1 MLKAKPS
8 EPEDP
13 LPILATAVVPWTDAF
28 QFDVERF
35 RQQVQTIARGL
46 TRHIYLFGTAGEG
59 HAVSEAQFDD
69 IAAAFL
75 TIAAEEQVQPML
87 GVISLSLPTIIGR
100 IERGRALGFREFQ
113 ISLPAWG
120 SLNDPELDTF
130 FAQTCGRFP
139 DCRFLHY
146 NLTRTKRLLAPTDYS
161 RLAAAHPNLVAV
173 KMSTDDAALVAALL
187 AAAPRLRFYFT
198 EFGYVHARQLGKACG
213 LLISLAT
220 ANYPQAHQFIHADD
234 THRAECVAD
243 FRAMVGTML
252 ALGQDRFHMDGAF
265 DKLLHR
271 LHDPEFPLRLL
282 PPYASATEADFLRFR
297 ETLPPRWR
305 A

>member
-1 MLKAKPS
+1 MGKPP
-8 EPEDP
+8 EPDAS

-28 QFDVERF
+28 QLDVERF
-35 RQQVQTIARGL
+35 RRQVQTIARGL

-59 HAVSEAQFDD
+59 HAVSDAQFDA
-69 IAAAFL
+69 IAAAFW
-75 TIAAEEQVQPML
+75 TVAAEEQVQPML

-120 SLNDPELDTF
+120 ALNDAELDTF
-130 FAQTCGRFP
+130 FAETCGRFP

-146 NLTRTKRLLAPTDYS
+146 NLARTKRLLAPADYA

-173 KMSTDDAALVAALL
+173 KMSTDDAALVAALF
-187 AAAPRLRFYFT
+187 AAAPRLCFYFT
-198 EFGYVHARQLGKACG
+198 EFGYAHARQLGQACG

-220 ANYPQAHQFIHADD
+220 ANYSQAQQFVHGDSA
-234 THRAECVAD
+234 HRAECVAD
-243 FRAMVGTML
+243 FRAMVGTLL
-252 ALGQDRFHMDGAF
+252 ALGRDRFHMDGAF

-282 PPYASATEADFLRFR
+282 PPYASASEADFVRFR
-297 ETLPPRWR
+297 ESLPPRWR
-305 A
+305 T